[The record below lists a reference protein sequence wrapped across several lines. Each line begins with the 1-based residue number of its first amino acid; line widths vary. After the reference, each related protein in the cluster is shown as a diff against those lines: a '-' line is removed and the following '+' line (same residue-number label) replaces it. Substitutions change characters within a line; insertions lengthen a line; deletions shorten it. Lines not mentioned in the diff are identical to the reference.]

1 MEATLPPAA
10 PPPPLPPPVP
20 PVASEASKDPDVFPF
35 ATWGPWRALG
45 AVVAALILGLA
56 ISAPFIIIDGGDTD
70 DFALATTV
78 AIQLCT
84 AIGFVGV
91 PILLALSQGGGGLR
105 DALGRL
111 GFKAFSIPKGAKWIA
126 LGTVTYIVF
135 AYVYSVVVGEPSQ
148 EDIAG
153 DFGPIPL
160 QILMIAV
167 IAPITEETCFRG
179 MLFGGIRTRLPLPFA
194 ALAAGAVF
202 GLLHYSTGWSAVPLL
217 IVFGAILA
225 VVYEKTDSIWP
236 AIIMH
241 AMNNGIALAVL
252 NS

>member
-10 PPPPLPPPVP
+10 PPPLPPPDP
-20 PVASEASKDPDVFPF
+20 PAEPEATRDPGVFPF
-35 ATWGPWRALG
+35 ATWGPWSALG
-45 AVVAALILGLA
+45 ATVAALIAGLS
-56 ISAPFIIIDGGDTD
+56 ISLPFIIVDGGDPD
-70 DFALATTV
+70 DFALATTI
-78 AIQLCT
+78 AIQICT
-84 AIGFVGV
+84 AIGFIGI
-91 PILLALSQGGGGLR
+91 PFLLALMPGGGPR
-105 DALGRL
+105 AALGRL
-111 GFKAFSIPKGAKWIA
+111 GFKAFSVAKAAKWIA
-126 LGTVTYIVF
+126 IGTVSYIVF
-135 AYVYSVVVGEPSQ
+135 AYVYSILIGTPDQ
-148 EDIAG
+148 DDIAG

-167 IAPITEETCFRG
+167 IAPITEEVCFRG

-202 GLLHYSTGWSAVPLL
+202 GLLHYSTGWSTVPML

-225 VVYEKTDSIWP
+225 VVFEKTDSIWP

-241 AMNNGIALAVL
+241 AMNNGIALVAL